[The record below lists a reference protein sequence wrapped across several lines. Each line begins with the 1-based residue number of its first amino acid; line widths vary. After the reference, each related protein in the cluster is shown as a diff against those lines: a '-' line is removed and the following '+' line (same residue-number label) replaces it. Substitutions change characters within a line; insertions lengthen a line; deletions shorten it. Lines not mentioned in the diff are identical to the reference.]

1 MEQHSSRR
9 KVPERNGD
17 LAINLPIEVGYSNMY
32 IDMWSFSLGSDLAKS
47 RKKEPHRILGPYN
60 FRPIKLVEFRS

>member
-1 MEQHSSRR
+1 MEQHSKARR

-32 IDMWSFSLGSDLAKS
+32 IDMWSFSGATWPNQERNSKTGSAKA
-47 RKKEPHRILGPYN
+47 L
-60 FRPIKLVEFRS
+60 L